1 MEDKG
6 LADYVAECLDIID
19 ENLDVLSDIECEI
32 DQQKNDE
39 LIPNMQLHDLIDMT
53 QDVADSV
60 KIRKA
65 EASYMR
71 RQFD

>member
-1 MEDKG
+1 MEDKIEEY
-6 LADYVAECLDIID
+6 LAECFKIID
-19 ENLDVLSDIECEI
+19 ENVEVLSDIEFEI
-32 DQQKNDE
+32 ELQKDNE
-39 LIPNMQLHDLIDMT
+39 IIPNLQLHDLIDMT
-53 QDVADSV
+53 QDVSESI

>member
-1 MEDKG
+1 MEDKIEEY
-6 LADYVAECLDIID
+6 LAECFKIID
-19 ENLDVLSDIECEI
+19 ENVEVLSDIEFEI
-32 DQQKNDE
+32 EQQKDNE
-39 LIPNMQLHDLIDMT
+39 IIPNLQLHDLIDMT
-53 QDVADSV
+53 QDVSESI

>member
-1 MEDKG
+1 MEEKE
-6 LADYVAECLDIID
+6 LVDYVSECLDIID
-19 ENLDVLSDIECEI
+19 ANLEILSDIEFEI
-32 DQQKNDE
+32 EQQKDDE
-39 LIPNMQLHDLIDMT
+39 IVSNMKLHDLIDMT
-53 QDVADSV
+53 QDVADSI

>member
-1 MEDKG
+1 MEEKE
-6 LADYVAECLDIID
+6 LVDYVSECLDIID
-19 ENLDVLSDIECEI
+19 ANLEILSDIEFEI
-32 DQQKNDE
+32 EQQKDDE
-39 LIPNMQLHDLIDMT
+39 IVPNMQLHDLIDMT
-53 QDVADSV
+53 QDVSDSI

>member
-1 MEDKG
+1 MEEKE
-6 LADYVAECLDIID
+6 LVDYVSECLAIID
-19 ENLDVLSDIECEI
+19 ANLEILSDIEFEI
-32 DQQKNDE
+32 EQQKDDE
-39 LIPNMQLHDLIDMT
+39 LVPNMQLHDLIDMT
-53 QDVADSV
+53 QDVSDSI

>member
-1 MEDKG
+1 MEGKKFEEYLD
-6 LADYVAECLDIID
+6 ECFKIID
-19 ENLDVLSDIECEI
+19 ENVEVLSGIEFEI
-32 DQQKNDE
+32 EQQKDDE
-39 LIPNMQLHDLIDMT
+39 IIPNLHLHDLIDMT
-53 QDVADSV
+53 QDVAESI

>member
-1 MEDKG
+1 ME
-6 LADYVAECLDIID
+6 
-19 ENLDVLSDIECEI
+19 VLSGIEFEI
-32 DQQKNDE
+32 EQQKDDE
-39 LIPNMQLHDLIDMT
+39 IIPNLHLHDLIDMT
-53 QDVADSV
+53 QDVAESI

>member
-1 MEDKG
+1 MEDKIEEY
-6 LADYVAECLDIID
+6 LAECFKIID
-19 ENLDVLSDIECEI
+19 ENVEVLSDIEFEI
-32 DQQKNDE
+32 EQQKDSE
-39 LIPNMQLHDLIDMT
+39 IIPNLQLHDLIDMAH
-53 QDVADSV
+53 DVSESI

>member
-1 MEDKG
+1 MEEKE
-6 LADYVAECLDIID
+6 LVDYVSECLDIID
-19 ENLDVLSDIECEI
+19 ANIEILSDVEFEIE
-32 DQQKNDE
+32 QQKDDE
-39 LIPNMQLHDLIDMT
+39 IVPNMKLHDLIDMT
-53 QDVADSV
+53 QDVSDSI

>member
-1 MEDKG
+1 MEDKKIEEY
-6 LADYVAECLDIID
+6 LAECFKIID
-19 ENLDVLSDIECEI
+19 ENVEVLSDIEFEI
-32 DQQKNDE
+32 EQQKDNE
-39 LIPNMQLHDLIDMT
+39 IIPNLQLHDLIDMT
-53 QDVADSV
+53 QDVSESI

>member
-1 MEDKG
+1 MEDKKIEEY
-6 LADYVAECLDIID
+6 LAECFKIID
-19 ENLDVLSDIECEI
+19 ENIEVLSDIEFEI
-32 DQQKNDE
+32 EQQKDNE
-39 LIPNMQLHDLIDMT
+39 IIPNLQLHDLIDMT
-53 QDVADSV
+53 QDVAESI

>member
-1 MEDKG
+1 MEDKE
-6 LADYVAECLDIID
+6 LADYVTECLNIID
-19 ENLDVLSDIECEI
+19 DNLEILSSIEFEI
-32 DQQKNDE
+32 DQQKDDE
-39 LIPNMQLHDLIDMT
+39 LIPNMHLHDLIDMT
-53 QDVADSV
+53 QDVAESV

>member
-1 MEDKG
+1 MEDKKFEEY
-6 LADYVAECLDIID
+6 LDECFKIID
-19 ENLDVLSDIECEI
+19 ENVEVLSDIEFEI
-32 DQQKNDE
+32 EQQKDNE
-39 LIPNMQLHDLIDMT
+39 IIPNLQLHDLINMT
-53 QDVADSV
+53 QDVVESV

>member
-1 MEDKG
+1 MEDKE
-6 LADYVAECLDIID
+6 LADYVTECLNIID
-19 ENLDVLSDIECEI
+19 DNLEILSSIEFEI
-32 DQQKNDE
+32 DQQKDDE
-39 LIPNMQLHDLIDMT
+39 LIPNMHLHDLIDMT
-53 QDVADSV
+53 HDVAETV

>member
-1 MEDKG
+1 MEEKE
-6 LADYVAECLDIID
+6 LVDYVSECLDIID
-19 ENLDVLSDIECEI
+19 ANLEILSDIEFEI
-32 DQQKNDE
+32 EQQKDDE
-39 LIPNMQLHDLIDMT
+39 LVPNMQLHDLIDMT
-53 QDVADSV
+53 QDVSDSI

>member
-1 MEDKG
+1 MEDKKIEEY
-6 LADYVAECLDIID
+6 LAECFKIID
-19 ENLDVLSDIECEI
+19 ENVEVLSDIEFEI
-32 DQQKNDE
+32 EQQKDSE
-39 LIPNMQLHDLIDMT
+39 IIPDLQLHDLIDMT
-53 QDVADSV
+53 QDVSESI

>member
-6 LADYVAECLDIID
+6 LADYVAECLDIMD

-39 LIPNMQLHDLIDMT
+39 LVPNMQLYDLIDMT
-53 QDVADSV
+53 QDVAESI
-60 KIRKA
+60 KIKKA

>member
-1 MEDKG
+1 MEEKE
-6 LADYVAECLDIID
+6 LVDYVSECLDIID
-19 ENLDVLSDIECEI
+19 ANIEILSDIEFEI
-32 DQQKNDE
+32 EQQKDDE
-39 LIPNMQLHDLIDMT
+39 IIPNMQMHDLIDMT
-53 QDVADSV
+53 QDVAESV

>member
-1 MEDKG
+1 MEDKE

-19 ENLDVLSDIECEI
+19 ENLEVLSNIELEI
-32 DQQKNDE
+32 DQQKDDE
-39 LIPNMQLHDLIDMT
+39 LVPNMQLHDLIDMA
-53 QDVADSV
+53 QDVTESV

>member
-1 MEDKG
+1 MEDKKIEEY
-6 LADYVAECLDIID
+6 LAECFKIID
-19 ENLDVLSDIECEI
+19 ENVEVLSGIEFEI
-32 DQQKNDE
+32 EQQKDDE
-39 LIPNMQLHDLIDMT
+39 IIPNLQLHDLIDMT
-53 QDVADSV
+53 QDVAESI

>member
-1 MEDKG
+1 MEDKKIEEY
-6 LADYVAECLDIID
+6 LAECFKIID
-19 ENLDVLSDIECEI
+19 ENVEVLSGIEFEI
-32 DQQKNDE
+32 EQQKDDE
-39 LIPNMQLHDLIDMT
+39 IIPNLQLHDLIDMT
-53 QDVADSV
+53 QDVAESV

>member
-1 MEDKG
+1 MEDKKFEEY
-6 LADYVAECLDIID
+6 LDECFKIID
-19 ENLDVLSDIECEI
+19 ENVEVLSGIEFEI
-32 DQQKNDE
+32 EQQKDDE
-39 LIPNMQLHDLIDMT
+39 IIPNLQLHDLIDMT
-53 QDVADSV
+53 QDVAESV

>member
-1 MEDKG
+1 
-6 LADYVAECLDIID
+6 ECFKIID
-19 ENLDVLSDIECEI
+19 ENVEVLSGIEFEI
-32 DQQKNDE
+32 EQQKDNE
-39 LIPNMQLHDLIDMT
+39 IIPNLQLHDLIDMT
-53 QDVADSV
+53 QDVAESI

>member
-1 MEDKG
+1 MEDKIEEY
-6 LADYVAECLDIID
+6 LAECFKIID
-19 ENLDVLSDIECEI
+19 ENVEVLSDIEFEI
-32 DQQKNDE
+32 EQQKDNE
-39 LIPNMQLHDLIDMT
+39 IIPNLQLHDLIDMT
-53 QDVADSV
+53 QDVAESI

>member
-1 MEDKG
+1 MGEKE
-6 LADYVAECLDIID
+6 LVDYVSECLDIID
-19 ENLDVLSDIECEI
+19 ANLEILSDIEFEI
-32 DQQKNDE
+32 EQQKDDE
-39 LIPNMQLHDLIDMT
+39 IVPNMQLHDLIDMT
-53 QDVADSV
+53 QDVSDSI